1 MWSRTLT
8 AALRASGFH
17 VRLDRTEYFFS
28 STQTIK
34 LGGKFLSAT
43 SESTFPF
50 ADFRFDGV
58 LGLSLE
64 EMGSGPEFSLISRLR
79 RAALALPVFSV
90 FLSESAEEESEIAFG
105 GIDQSR
111 MASDLFWIDVS
122 KGPGY
127 WEIKIDD
134 FAIGGK
140 KLGIC
145 EGCRVAI
152 DTGTS
157 ELAGPT
163 SVVDSLLSVL
173 SIHKNCSNFD
183 DLPNIGVHVGGH
195 ILGLAR
201 HDYVNQDT
209 GSCEPSFMHMD
220 IPPPDGPLLI
230 FGIPF
235 LTKFYTVFDM
245 EKKRVGFS
253 LAHHTTMNTE
263 LFVRVP
269 TSSESPVQSGIEPH
283 QRL

>member
-1 MWSRTLT
+1 M
-8 AALRASGFH
+8 
-17 VRLDRTEYFFS
+17 
-28 STQTIK
+28 
-34 LGGKFLSAT
+34 
-43 SESTFPF
+43 
-50 ADFRFDGV
+50 
-58 LGLSLE
+58 
-64 EMGSGPEFSLISRLR
+64 
-79 RAALALPVFSV
+79 

-201 HDYVNQDT
+201 HDYVNQDVSYSIT
-209 GSCEPSFMHMD
+209 RLFAKMAVPRALMVCRDVCHNSRSYESGR
-220 IPPPDGPLLI
+220 IPWDADALAELMTQI
-230 FGIPF
+230 
-235 LTKFYTVFDM
+235 TVTLCA
-245 EKKRVGFS
+245 V
-253 LAHHTTMNTE
+253 
-263 LFVRVP
+263 
-269 TSSESPVQSGIEPH
+269 
-283 QRL
+283 